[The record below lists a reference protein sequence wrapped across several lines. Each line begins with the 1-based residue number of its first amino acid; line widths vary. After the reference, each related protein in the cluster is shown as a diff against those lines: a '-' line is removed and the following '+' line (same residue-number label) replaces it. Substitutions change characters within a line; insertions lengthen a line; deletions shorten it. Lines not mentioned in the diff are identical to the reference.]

1 MAVRFRKRIKI
12 APGVKLNLSSN
23 GASVSLGGRGASLTI
38 GKKGTY
44 SNLSLPGSGLSYRT
58 KLSSEK
64 NVKQKQTTQKAI
76 SDHISVKVRINEDG
90 SVEYLNP
97 IDDTHLPENIVTSI
111 KKNNKETLISLFKQA
126 CKKNNDGLDLLDKL
140 HLTVMPPSDTRIYH
154 EKDYP
159 EPRPKKAKLKEKTF
173 LSKIFP
179 FIEKNRVKFNESIE
193 LAYNK
198 KLKNWSQKKEEFD
211 KNERDIAY
219 RINEL
224 LASGNEEVINSE
236 LVTLLSNISFPKE
249 TNVDFEINEDNLVL
263 DVDLPEIEDIPNK
276 KYTASDN
283 SLRISVKTIS
293 DTERRKIYMTH
304 IHSIIF
310 RIIADVFSLIPTIK
324 RITLSAYSQRP
335 NNQNG
340 NIEDQ
345 YLVSVNINKEE
356 WKSINFNNIE
366 HVDVVECFNQ
376 FDLIRDMSKTGVFK
390 AIIPFATIIKDND
403 AEEQE
408 EVSELKY
415 PNEDNSLSTQESKK
429 KENKLQHQSLSI
441 LLIIGIIFLPCI
453 FSWFTLKTGYSKKAR
468 IISFS
473 WMFLSIIAYCS

>member
-12 APGVKLNLSSN
+12 IPGVKLNLSSS
-23 GASVSLGGRGASLTI
+23 GASVSLGGRGASLSI

-44 SNLSLPGSGLSYRT
+44 GNLSLPGSGLSYRT
-58 KLSSEK
+58 KLSSNQ
-64 NVKQKQTTQKAI
+64 NVKRPTTTQKSI
-76 SDHISVKVRINEDG
+76 SDISIKVRINEDG

-97 IDDTHLPENIVTSI
+97 NDNTRLPENIVSDI
-111 KKNNKETLISLFKQA
+111 KKNNKEVLISIFKQA

-140 HLTVMPPSDTRIYH
+140 HLTAMPPSDTRIYH
-154 EKDYP
+154 KKDYP
-159 EPRPKKAKLKEKTF
+159 EPRPQKTKLKEKNF
-173 LSKIFP
+173 FSKILP
-179 FIEKNRVKFNESIE
+179 FIEKNRLKFNESMEI
-193 LAYNK
+193 AYNE
-198 KLKNWSQKKEEFD
+198 KLKIWSQKKENFD
-211 KNERDIAY
+211 KNESDIAY

-345 YLVSVNINKEE
+345 YLVSVNINKAE

-366 HVDVVECFNQ
+366 HIDVVECFNQ

-390 AIIPFATIIKDND
+390 AITPFATIIRDNN
-403 AEEQE
+403 EKEQE

-415 PNEDNSLSTQESKK
+415 PDEDNGLSAKESQKREDK
-429 KENKLQHQSLSI
+429 PQHQSLSI
-441 LLIIGIIFLPCI
+441 LLIIGIIFFPCI
-453 FSWFTLKTGYSKKAR
+453 FAWFTLKKGYSKTAR
-468 IISFS
+468 IISFA
-473 WMFLSIIAYCS
+473 WMVLSIIAYCS